1 MAMSEEQKNKLVSLG
16 ALERVATALKT
27 AANQA
32 AAAAEAEASRALAAE
47 QAIEKKADDNTAAIE
62 ILNGDDKVE
71 GSVAKAVADAVK
83 AEKDRAEGIEGGFAT
98 RIAANETF
106 VAAQP
111 GVDKA
116 QNDRLALLEEM
127 MGLGGAEGDKTAI
140 EELQEDIETAQN
152 AAEAAQK
159 DVDNVELRLDAE
171 GGLVDRIEAVEALGA
186 RLDGAVDV
194 ENSVKKQIADAV
206 AVEQGRAE
214 GQEAAI
220 RQELANEK
228 AALQKEIG
236 DEKAALQAEIDAD
249 IVAERAL
256 RVAEEQRIEG
266 LVGTEAQR
274 ADTEERRIVGLVE
287 AEARTARAAEKANA
301 DAIDVLNGEEGVAG
315 SVKQQIKDA
324 IDGVKSDV
332 TDGLAERMTTAEAAL
347 NIIQGTAEIAGSIAK
362 AEKDAKDYADEKIA
376 ALVDSAPDAMNTLN
390 ELATA
395 IGNHQDVYDAY
406 VAEVSGELAK
416 KVDKVEGSRLVA
428 ETEIAAFEA
437 KAEVEDV
444 TKCLQDAKDYAD
456 QQDAIVQG
464 SVNNLAAVVG
474 QEANGENAATG
485 IFAKMATMQTDLQ
498 GAIGEAID
506 DEVEARDQAIEEA
519 LAAYT
524 NTTDMKNMMG
534 NIINSL
540 ALTMENN
547 QFVLKLGGN
556 DGLPLTSVAL
566 NVANDDDITGLLAS
580 LE

>member
-1 MAMSEEQKNKLVSLG
+1 V
-16 ALERVATALKT
+16 
-27 AANQA
+27 
-32 AAAAEAEASRALAAE
+32 
-47 QAIEKKADDNTAAIE
+47 
-62 ILNGDDKVE
+62 
-71 GSVAKAVADAVK
+71 
-83 AEKDRAEGIEGGFAT
+83 
-98 RIAANETF
+98 TF
-106 VAAQP
+106 QTTLFCECP
-111 GVDKA
+111 
-116 QNDRLALLEEM
+116 LLSP
-127 MGLGGAEGDKTAI
+127 LT
-140 EELQEDIETAQN
+140 L
-152 AAEAAQK
+152 
-159 DVDNVELRLDAE
+159 
-171 GGLVDRIEAVEALGA
+171 
-186 RLDGAVDV
+186 
-194 ENSVKKQIADAV
+194 ADAV

-347 NIIQGTAEIAGSIAK
+347 NIIQGNAETAGSIAK
-362 AEKDAKDYADEKIA
+362 AEKDAKAYADQKVADLVNGAPETLDTLDELAA
-376 ALVDSAPDAMNTLN
+376 ALKDNAGVLDAIEQAFDNKLLN
-390 ELATA
+390 
-395 IGNHQDVYDAY
+395 
-406 VAEVSGELAK
+406 

-437 KAEVEDV
+437 KAEVADV
-444 TKCLQDAKDYAD
+444 TKCLQDAKDYAG

-498 GAIGEAID
+498 GAIGDAID